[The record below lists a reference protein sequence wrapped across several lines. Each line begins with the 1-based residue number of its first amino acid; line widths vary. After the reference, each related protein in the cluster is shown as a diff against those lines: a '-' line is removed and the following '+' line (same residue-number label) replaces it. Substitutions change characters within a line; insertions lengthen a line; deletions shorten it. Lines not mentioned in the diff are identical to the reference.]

1 MAVDPIE
8 QFQIHNLFPIA
19 KIGNTEI
26 AFTNSAAFMLV
37 AVLGLTAFLVSAH
50 GGAQSGALAPAI
62 GRRDRLRIRR
72 HHRALDRRLAKA

>member
-37 AVLGLTAFLVSAH
+37 AVLGLTTFLVMAT
-50 GGAQSGALAPAI
+50 A
-62 GRRDRLRIRR
+62 GRNLVPSRLQ
-72 HHRALDRRLAKA
+72 